1 MADPA
6 NPAPIEPAAVA
17 SPPAAE
23 SPPAGVAVSPAPA
36 AEPVAQAAGAEA
48 SHGGG
53 ASAPS
58 DPADVPT
65 LLEEH
70 PAAKA
75 AAEPAKPPA
84 EPGKEPATPA
94 EVKAGEPAKPA
105 DAKPAEPKAPEPE
118 AKPAEPVKPEP
129 VEYKYAVPEVIK
141 LDDAR
146 KAEFHTALDEFRA
159 NPAGGAQKLMDMH
172 ASAMTAF
179 KDSLLQLQKDA
190 FNDVRKGW
198 RTEVLADSELGGAG
212 HMTAMQAI
220 ARVRDAAVSSAKP
233 GTKQY
238 HADMAAFNDALR
250 VTGAGDHPAILRAFH
265 NMARWMDEPQSTS
278 IPGGITPPKGNG
290 KPPRSSIYDHPSSQ
304 KMAAGRS

>member
-17 SPPAAE
+17 SSPAAV
-23 SPPAGVAVSPAPA
+23 SPPAGASPPAPAA
-36 AEPVAQAAGAEA
+36 AEPVAPAAQAEA
-48 SHGGG
+48 PHAGS
-53 ASAPS
+53 ASATA

-75 AAEPAKPPA
+75 AAEPAKPA
-84 EPGKEPATPA
+84 TEPGKEPATPA
-94 EVKAGEPAKPA
+94 EAKAGEPTKPA
-105 DAKPAEPKAPEPE
+105 EAKPAEPKAAEPE

-159 NPAGGAQKLMDMH
+159 NPAEGAQKLMDMH

-179 KDSLLQLQKDA
+179 KDRLLELQKST
-190 FNDVRKGW
+190 FNDFRKEE
-198 RTEVLADSELGGAG
+198 RTKVLADPELGGAG

-220 ARVRDAAVSSAKP
+220 ARVRDACVSSAKP
-233 GTKQY
+233 GSPRYIAETKE
-238 HADMAAFNDALR
+238 FNDALR
-250 VTGAGDHPAILRAFH
+250 ISGAGDMKAILRCFH

-278 IPGGITPPKGNG
+278 IPTSIAPPKGNG
-290 KPPRSSIYDHPSSQ
+290 KPPKSSIYDHPSSA
-304 KMAAGRS
+304 KMAGRS